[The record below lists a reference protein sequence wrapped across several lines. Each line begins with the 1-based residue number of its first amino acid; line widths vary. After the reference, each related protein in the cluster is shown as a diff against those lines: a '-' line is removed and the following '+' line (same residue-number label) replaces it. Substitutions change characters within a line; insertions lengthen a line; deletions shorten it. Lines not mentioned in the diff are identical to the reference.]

1 MSLRIR
7 GLCIYLLLGN
17 LEILDV
23 LIIDD
28 LTFQGVDQLEALNPD
43 FVNILVFTLF
53 ERHDRV
59 WVLVYPIELVHDVY
73 GIDFLL
79 PSLIDFHDFIDLI
92 LRKWLL
98 LIDILQRLAEHSD
111 ASGRL
116 HDIIHDFVG
125 LIFLVFQVLH
135 LVWEHVFHF
144 VLVIDDIRGQL
155 FLNLLEI
162 MFPFLL
168 ELVDLIK
175 LGNHLLQIVFL
186 LLHFYR

>member
-59 WVLVYPIELVHDVY
+59 
-73 GIDFLL
+73 
-79 PSLIDFHDFIDLI
+79 
-92 LRKWLL
+92 
-98 LIDILQRLAEHSD
+98 
-111 ASGRL
+111 
-116 HDIIHDFVG
+116 
-125 LIFLVFQVLH
+125 
-135 LVWEHVFHF
+135 
-144 VLVIDDIRGQL
+144 
-155 FLNLLEI
+155 
-162 MFPFLL
+162 
-168 ELVDLIK
+168 
-175 LGNHLLQIVFL
+175 
-186 LLHFYR
+186 